1 LLLVSPQ
8 PANPLP
14 LLAEIHE
21 VEKQAEGVRNLG
33 SLGK

>member
-1 LLLVSPQ
+1 LLLAGPQ

-14 LLAEIHE
+14 LLAEIHG
-21 VEKQAEGVRNLG
+21 VEEQAEGVRNLG